1 MDERRKFY
9 SHEDSGESEAAK
21 AQRAFRS
28 MVDAAGG
35 VEKVAASVLEH
46 TGVAKKWVYEWYDNT
61 QPPSESIKRQI
72 FSELRHLV
80 REAGTQST
88 EAAPEAP
95 LSRPEPGPVKPPVKK
110 KPGTRPVKAEKP
122 KLTRRE
128 ILKQEQEK
136 RWMSDEEYAT
146 LHKKL
151 VEKGL
156 VTPSEEEKEKP

>member
-9 SHEDSGESEAAK
+9 SHEDSGEPEAVK
-21 AQRAFRS
+21 TQRAFRS

-35 VEKVAASVLEH
+35 VERVAASVLEH
-46 TGVAKKWVYEWYDNT
+46 VGVAKKWVYEWYDNT
-61 QPPSESIKRQI
+61 QAPSESIRRQI

-80 REAGTQST
+80 REAGAQS
-88 EAAPEAP
+88 AKVVPEAP
-95 LSRPEPGPVKPPVKK
+95 QPRPEPRPVKPPVEK
-110 KPGTRPVKAEKP
+110 KPGTRAAKAEKS

-128 ILKQEQEK
+128 IHKQEQEK
-136 RWMSDEEYAT
+136 RWMNDEEYAA

-156 VTPSEEEKEKP
+156 VTPSKEEKEKP

>member
-35 VEKVAASVLEH
+35 VERVAASVLEH
-46 TGVAKKWVYEWYDNT
+46 VGVAKKWVYEWYDNT
-61 QPPSESIKRQI
+61 QAPSESIKRQI

-80 REAGTQST
+80 REAGTQSAN
-88 EAAPEAP
+88 AAPEVTQ
-95 LSRPEPGPVKPPVKK
+95 SRPEPRPVKPPVEK
-110 KPGTRPVKAEKP
+110 KPRTRPVKAEKP

-128 ILKQEQEK
+128 TYKQEQEK
-136 RWMSDEEYAT
+136 RWMSDEEYAA

-151 VEKGL
+151 VEKGFI
-156 VTPSEEEKEKP
+156 TPSEEKKEKP